1 MPTENA
7 GLSKGFLEEQRKRL
21 EGLHQQLSS
30 SSAVAAERDRQ
41 DVTAGGTLDVGDL
54 GEIATERETDE
65 ALHDVTEK
73 RLRAI
78 ERALKKITE
87 GTYGLSDAS
96 GKPIPKERLEKL
108 PEAIYTV
115 EEESARESG
124 SQYGASGSGEP
135 EPGPDVKRRKT
146 A

>member
-1 MPTENA
+1 MPPENA
-7 GLSKGFLEEQRKRL
+7 GLSKGFVGEQRKRL
-21 EGLHQQLSS
+21 EALREQLST

-41 DVTAGGTLDVGDL
+41 DVTASGPLDAGDL
-54 GEIATERETDE
+54 GKIATERETDD

-73 RLRAI
+73 RLRVV
-78 ERALKKITE
+78 ERALEKMTE

-96 GKPIPKERLEKL
+96 GKPIPTERLEKI

-115 EEESARESG
+115 QEERARESG
-124 SQYGASGSGEP
+124 YVYQAGERRSAP
-135 EPGPDVKRRKT
+135 HVKRRKT

>member
-7 GLSKGFLEEQRKRL
+7 GLSKDFVEEQRKRL
-21 EGLHQQLSS
+21 EALREQLST

-41 DVTAGGTLDVGDL
+41 DVTASGPFDVGDL
-54 GEIATERETDE
+54 GKIATEGEIDD
-65 ALHDVTEK
+65 ALHDVTEN

-78 ERALKKITE
+78 ERALEKMTE
-87 GTYGLSDAS
+87 GTYGLSDVS
-96 GKPIPKERLEKL
+96 GKPIPKERLEKV

-115 EEESARESG
+115 QEERARETG
-124 SQYGASGSGEP
+124 SPYGAGERRS
-135 EPGPDVKRRKT
+135 EPDVKRRKT